1 MGTDESAA
9 STVTADTDAAVARVS
24 QSANYYRS
32 QVPEIFSPQARP
44 PKHSQAVVIGTGFG
58 GAVTACRLAEAGVR
72 TTVLER
78 GSRWPT
84 HTWRTVFAP
93 GDRLDGRALWNAH
106 PRLQS
111 VVPVEQFGGVLDVDF
126 YDNIAVLR
134 GAAVGG
140 GSIVFTGVMIEPPRA
155 LFESVF
161 HGAVSFDELHNV
173 YYPRVREMLHLTP
186 MPNDIYQSAPF
197 RHSRAWDEQCR
208 AAGFTPKP
216 VDGIWN
222 WDVIRAEI
230 DWRARRSATVGE
242 SNFGNSNGAKFDL
255 NQNYL
260 KRAEATGKVTIC
272 PGQLVTA
279 ISQISK
285 RRFAVDVT
293 TLTPTGEVIAEHV
306 ITCDQ
311 LYLAAGSIG
320 TSELLMRARAIGG
333 LPNLDEAIGQ
343 GWGGNGDYLVAR
355 THTQLSLAGP
365 QAAPCATKICDETAE
380 PIGLENWTTY
390 GLPVPSDVVVSLA
403 MVFDSARGEFTYD
416 SAADEVGLY
425 WPKDGSENIAAVAN
439 EVNTKIADQS
449 GVSPVPIPMPIEGLT
464 WYTAHPLG
472 GAVLGVATD
481 KYGRVTGHPGLY
493 VVDGALI
500 PGSTATANPSL
511 TIAALAERN
520 AEHII
525 SAGG

>member
-1 MGTDESAA
+1 MSGNGTE
-9 STVTADTDAAVARVS
+9 TVTAQVS
-24 QSANYYRS
+24 ENYYRA
-32 QVPEIFSPQARP
+32 QVPEIFGPPVCPPEHSP
-44 PKHSQAVVIGTGFG
+44 AVVIGTGFG
-58 GAVTACRLAEAGVR
+58 GAVTACRLAEAGVP

-84 HTWRTVFAP
+84 HPWRTVFAP
-93 GDRLDGRALWNAH
+93 DDRLDGRALWNAH

-111 VVPVEQFGGVLDVDF
+111 VLPVEQFGGVLDVDF
-126 YDNIAVLR
+126 YSKIAVLR

-140 GSIVFTGVMIEPPRA
+140 GSVVFTGVMIEPPRI
-155 LFESVF
+155 LFDSVF
-161 HGAVSFDELHNV
+161 GSAVSFDELHNV
-173 YYPRVREMLHLTP
+173 YYPRVREMLHLAP
-186 MPNDIYQSAPF
+186 MPDDIYQSAPF
-197 RHSRAWDEQCR
+197 RHSRVWDEQCR
-208 AAGFTPKP
+208 AAGFTPDP

-222 WDVIRAEI
+222 WDVIRAEM

-279 ISQISK
+279 ISQVSK

-293 TLTPTGEVIAEHV
+293 ALTPTGEVISARV
-306 ITCDQ
+306 LTCDQ

-320 TSELLMRARAIGG
+320 SSELLMRARATGG
-333 LPNLDEAIGQ
+333 LPNLHEAVGQ
-343 GWGGNGDYLVAR
+343 GWGGNGDYLVAT
-355 THTQLSLAGP
+355 THAQHSLEGP
-365 QAAPCATKICDETAE
+365 QAAPCATKIYDGTAE

-390 GLPVPSDVVVSLA
+390 GLPVPSGVVVSLA
-403 MVFDSARGEFTYD
+403 MVFDSTRGAFTYD
-416 SAADEVGLY
+416 SATDELGLS
-425 WPKDGSENIAAVAN
+425 WPEDGSVNIAAVAN
-439 EVNTKIADQS
+439 DVNTKIADRS
-449 GVSPVPIPMPIEGLT
+449 GVSPAPIPMPIAGLT

-481 KYGRVTGHPGLY
+481 KYGRITGHPGLY

-520 AEHII
+520 VEHII
-525 SAGG
+525 TEGG